1 MELKYF
7 SNHELVSVT
16 HCSPTYNLTED
27 TVQQL
32 YDPEL
37 LLQLDRMR
45 QLAGIPILLTSGYR
59 CREYNSKVGGS
70 RTSSHL
76 SGLAM
81 DIACSDTSHR
91 YLYLAAAIKAGFKRI
106 GIGRNYLHLDI
117 DDTKPS
123 PLIWL
128 YK

>member
-7 SNHELVSVT
+7 SNAELLRVS
-16 HCSPTYNLTED
+16 HCSPTYDLTED
-27 TVQQL
+27 TVQAL

-37 LLQLDRMR
+37 LCKLDRMR
-45 QLAGIPILLTSGYR
+45 HFAGIPILLTSGFR

-70 RTSSHL
+70 PTSSHL

-81 DIACSDTSHR
+81 DISCSDTSHR
-91 YLYLAAAIKAGFKRI
+91 YFYIAAAIKAGFPRI

-117 DDTKPS
+117 DDSKPG
-123 PLIWL
+123 PLLWL